1 MKVPTSQA
9 QRQFVS
15 LGSAGAVVDLQ
26 PVLLLL
32 DGLVRSAGYVRMDEA
47 RTVFLDVREPSQ
59 RQGRMWVRMAGRPGR
74 RVVLFD
80 ADEGQPTLPGLLG
93 GTSGY
98 LQSPGDPI
106 YTRLAARLGLRHV
119 GCLSRCRRTLAEAI
133 DTAGVPRGAIRIA
146 RDALSRI
153 DALYAIEK
161 EAEQLSSAQR
171 QFVRRCKARPLLES
185 FHPWLLSMRTRIAAW
200 PAVARGFNELLQGW
214 PGLTL
219 YLEDGEL
226 EIDTS
231 AVDAAIRAFSVGRDR
246 WIVMANRGDASH
258 TAALYSLMAT
268 ARANRLEPARYLRH
282 LFESLPFA
290 TSAGRLKRL
299 LPLAGL
305 QKSATSPAARPVVR
319 HSANVR

>member
-1 MKVPTSQA
+1 
-9 QRQFVS
+9 
-15 LGSAGAVVDLQ
+15 VVDLQ
-26 PVLLLL
+26 PVLSLL
-32 DGLVRSAGYVRMDEA
+32 DEIVRSAGYVRMDEA

-80 ADEGQPTLPGLLG
+80 ADEGLSTLPGLLA

-98 LQSPGDPI
+98 LQSPGDPV

-119 GCLSRCRRTLAEAI
+119 GCLSRSRGTLAEAI
-133 DTAGVPRGAIRIA
+133 ATASGPRSAIRVA
-146 RDALSRI
+146 REALGRI

-161 EAEQLSSAQR
+161 EAGQLSGAQR
-171 QFVRRCKARPLLES
+171 QHVRRCKARPLLES
-185 FHPWLLSMRTRIAAW
+185 FHPWLLSMRPCIAAW
-200 PAVARGFNELLQGW
+200 PAVARGFDELLEGW
-214 PGLTL
+214 SGITL

-231 AVDAAIRAFSVGRDR
+231 AVDAAIRSFSVGRDR

-268 ARANRLEPARYLRH
+268 ARANRLEPAQYLRR
-282 LFESLPFA
+282 LFERLPFA

-299 LPLAGL
+299 LPLAGSR
-305 QKSATSPAARPVVR
+305 KPAASPAARPVVR
-319 HSANVR
+319 HSANVRRQGIFLEQCSGSG